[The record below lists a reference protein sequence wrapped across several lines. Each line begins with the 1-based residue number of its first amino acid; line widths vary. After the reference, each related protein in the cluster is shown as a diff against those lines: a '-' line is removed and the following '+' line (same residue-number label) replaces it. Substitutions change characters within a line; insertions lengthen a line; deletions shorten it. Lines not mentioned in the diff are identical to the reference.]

1 MVQSYDP
8 EKPYSR
14 RILEIISQTW
24 GNQVIDVLGYPV
36 IKDFFGAP
44 YFMEHVDGIG
54 TKGLLHFQR
63 GSFEEAAT
71 DAFAMNVNDLA
82 ILGFQPR
89 LLNCHLLLQE
99 ENNDISLQIISQIA
113 SLCKK
118 YRILYT
124 GGETAILDTISG
136 LEIGIHVSGTAQK
149 LINTPLEEGD
159 LVYGH
164 PSNGI
169 HSNGLTLARRLLKE
183 EILKYLD
190 ILTTP
195 TKIYFGEL
203 NHTDRWAKKRMHITG
218 GAFTKLKKLLNSN
231 LGMIVDL
238 TEIKIPRIFQI
249 LFERLRQYYE
259 MPCKEMLRTFN
270 CGIGFIEIIDPHNRD
285 AFEEAS
291 KSALLIGKV
300 TKMEK
305 GCVQIKSSFENVIV
319 EM

>member
-24 GNQVIDVLGYPV
+24 DNRVLDVQGYPV
-36 IKDFFGAP
+36 IKDFFGSP

-63 GSFEEAAT
+63 RSFKEAAT

-99 ENNDISLQIISQIA
+99 ENNDISFQIITQIA

-124 GGETAILDTISG
+124 GGETAILNTISG

-164 PSNGI
+164 PSSGI

-190 ILTTP
+190 VLTTP
-195 TKIYFGEL
+195 TEIYLGEL
-203 NHTDRWAKKRMHITG
+203 NLTDRWAKKRMHITG
-218 GAFTKLKKLLNSN
+218 GAFTKLKKLLNNN
-231 LGMIVDL
+231 LGMKIDL
-238 TEIKIPRIFQI
+238 TEIKTPRIFQI
-249 LFERLRQYYE
+249 LFERLKQNSE
-259 MPCKEMLRTFN
+259 TACMEMLRTFN
-270 CGIGFIEIIDPHNRD
+270 CGIGFIEIVDPLHRSS
-285 AFEEAS
+285 FEEAS
-291 KSALLIGKV
+291 QSALLIGKV
-300 TKMEK
+300 TNMEK
-305 GCVQIKSSFENVIV
+305 GRVQIKSSFENVTV
-319 EM
+319 EI